1 MLERVNYA
9 KGSLEMNNY
18 CRSGCFRSKCSDP
31 PSSQTVHVPKHH
43 CIFILPSF
51 LSVMLIPASKQ
62 ILGILF
68 CFPAS
73 PYYAATGK
81 PITTRLHDSGHLY
94 LVPHPQT
101 TTEIKCNTLILG
113 DNQTP
118 ITIILFFNNIFTV
131 VL

>member
-1 MLERVNYA
+1 MLERVNHA
-9 KGSLEMNNY
+9 KGSLEMNNH
-18 CRSGCFRSKCSDP
+18 CRSGCSDL
-31 PSSQTVHVPKHH
+31 PSSQTVHVPKHL
-43 CIFILPSF
+43 CTCILPS
-51 LSVMLIPASKQ
+51 SKQ
-62 ILGILF
+62 VLGLLS

-94 LVPHPQT
+94 LLPHPQT
-101 TTEIKCNTLILG
+101 TIEIKCNTLILG